1 MVELAQQK
9 KTKKKSTVQSSTTT
23 TKTYTHYPRAPEKRL
38 SFIITTDNHFD
49 ELVEKIDKYQ
59 R

>member
-1 MVELAQQK
+1 MVELAQEK
-9 KTKKKSTVQSSTTT
+9 KTKKYIVQSSTTT
-23 TKTYTHYPRAPEKRL
+23 TKTCTHYPRAPEKRL

-49 ELVEKIDKYQ
+49 ELVEKIDKDQ